1 MRNLLLASFASV
13 VSLVAAAC
21 TSAPTPPAD
30 PPILHVTSPERS
42 LIQDHAGAV
51 TVTGTVTPNAKGA
64 AIQSVMV
71 NNVAAV
77 VGPDGSFSAVVNV
90 PAGATLIHTEAT
102 DAGGGKATDTRSVEA
117 GELRAPGAVVENAIT
132 AALSKEAFAKLASV
146 AGPMIKNTNMQPLLA
161 PMQPMIHSGDPNG
174 EDCLFGRLY
183 IDNLTM
189 TDAKIELTPVDGGL
203 SFYAEMDGL
212 DVPGHMRYAVAC
224 ISGQDNTDVSA
235 TKVSISGTLLITPDG
250 MNGFTTQLVD
260 QNVDLQGLNIT
271 AGGIPGAIL
280 DIIPLDSVI
289 QYVAPKAAEM
299 FMGPM
304 MNKALG
310 ALGGPQKLNVLG
322 KTIDVQVSP
331 TAISFTSTGG
341 LVTLNTK
348 MLIEGTES
356 SKGFI
361 YTDNGMPTMDP
372 GQGMQLGLAD
382 DLANE
387 MLSQL
392 VATGLLNLSMPQN
405 GGSFDSTSL
414 SMTSPPMISADPT
427 DGQMRL
433 VLPDMIMTFMQQGQ
447 PVGKAAMN
455 AKVDLKI
462 VPSNGNDLAIAIQL
476 GKPTI
481 EVDVL
486 DDVQNQTELTS
497 EDLSTA
503 VKLNLDSQ
511 ISTISALLGTIPL
524 PAMAGIQ
531 MKDMSI
537 TADDGYV
544 MIKGALQ

>member
-1 MRNLLLASFASV
+1 MRNLASSLLVLAT
-13 VSLVAAAC
+13 AC
-21 TSAPTPPAD
+21 TSGPAIIPD
-30 PPILHVTSPERS
+30 PPVLHVTSPERS
-42 LIQDHAGAV
+42 LIQDHAGAI
-51 TVTGTVTPNAKGA
+51 TVTGTATPNAKGVA
-64 AIQSVMV
+64 VTKVMV
-71 NNVAAV
+71 NGVEAV
-77 VGPDGSFSAVVNV
+77 VGADGTFSAVVNV
-90 PAGATLIHTEAT
+90 PAGATLIHTEAS
-102 DAGGGKATDTRSVEA
+102 DSAGGKATDTRSVEA
-117 GELRAPGAVVENAIT
+117 GELRAPGAEVENAIT
-132 AALSKEAFAKLASV
+132 AALSKEAFAKIASI
-146 AGPMIKNTNMQPLLA
+146 AGPMIKSTDMQPLLA
-161 PMQPMIHSGDPNG
+161 PMQPMIHSGDADG

-189 TDAKIELTPVDGGL
+189 TDAKIQLTPVDGGL
-203 SFYAEMDGL
+203 AFYAELDGV

-224 ISGQDNTDVSA
+224 ISGQDTTDVSA
-235 TKVSISGTLLITPDG
+235 TKVAISGTLLVSPDG

-260 QNVDLQGLNIT
+260 QNVDLEGLNIS
-271 AGGIPGAIL
+271 AGGVPGAIL

-322 KTIDVQVSP
+322 KTIDVQVAP
-331 TAISFTSTGG
+331 TDISFTSSGG

-348 MLIEGTES
+348 MLIEGTEN

-392 VATGLLNLSMPQN
+392 VATGLLNLTMPASAN
-405 GGSFDSTSL
+405 TFDSTNIA
-414 SMTSPPMISADPT
+414 MTSPPMISADPA

-433 VLPDMIMTFMQQGQ
+433 YLPDMMATFTLLGQ
-447 PVGKAAMN
+447 PVGKAAIN

-462 VPSNGNDLAIAIQL
+462 VPASGNDYAVAIQL
-476 GKPTI
+476 GTPTI

-486 DDVQNQTELTS
+486 DDVQNKTEFTND
-497 EDLSTA
+497 DLSTA
-503 VKLNLDSQ
+503 VKLSLDSQ
-511 ISTISALLGTIPL
+511 ITTISALLGSIPL
-524 PAMAGIQ
+524 PQMAGLQ
-531 MKDMSI
+531 MKDLSI
-537 TADDGYV
+537 TSQSGYV
-544 MIKGALQ
+544 MMKGTLQ

>member
-1 MRNLLLASFASV
+1 MRNLASSLLVLAT
-13 VSLVAAAC
+13 AC
-21 TSAPTPPAD
+21 TSGPAIIPD
-30 PPILHVTSPERS
+30 PPVLHVTSPERS
-42 LIQDHAGAV
+42 LIQDHAGAI
-51 TVTGTVTPNAKGA
+51 TVTGTATPNAKGVA
-64 AIQSVMV
+64 VTKVMV
-71 NNVAAV
+71 NGVEAV
-77 VGPDGSFSAVVNV
+77 VGADGTFSAVVNV
-90 PAGATLIHTEAT
+90 PAGATLIHTEAS
-102 DAGGGKATDTRSVEA
+102 DSAGGKATDTRSVEA
-117 GELRAPGAVVENAIT
+117 GELRAPGAEVENAIT
-132 AALSKEAFAKLASV
+132 AALSKEAFAKIASI
-146 AGPMIKNTNMQPLLA
+146 AGPMIKNTDMAPLLA
-161 PMQPMIHSGDPNG
+161 PMQPMIHSGDADG

-189 TDAKIELTPVDGGL
+189 TDAKIQLTPVDGGL
-203 SFYAEMDGL
+203 AFYAEMDGL

-224 ISGQDNTDVSA
+224 ISGQDTTDVSA
-235 TKVSISGTLLITPDG
+235 TKVAISGTLLISPDG

-260 QNVDLQGLNIT
+260 QNVVLEGLNIS
-271 AGGIPGAIL
+271 AGGVPGAIL

-331 TAISFTSTGG
+331 TDISFTSSGG

-392 VATGLLNLSMPQN
+392 VATGLLNLSMPASAN
-405 GGSFDSTSL
+405 TFDSTSIA
-414 SMTSPPMISADPT
+414 MTSPPMISADPA

-433 VLPDMIMTFMQQGQ
+433 FLPDMMATFMLQGV
-447 PVGKAAMN
+447 PVGKAAIN

-462 VPSNGNDLAIAIQL
+462 VPASGNDYAVAIQL

-486 DDVQNQTELTS
+486 GDIQNKTEFTND
-497 EDLSTA
+497 DLSTA
-503 VKLNLDSQ
+503 VKLSLDSQ
-511 ISTISALLGTIPL
+511 ITTISALLGSIPL
-524 PAMAGIQ
+524 PQMAGLQ
-531 MKDMSI
+531 MKDLSI
-537 TADDGYV
+537 TAQSGYV
-544 MIKGALQ
+544 MMKGTLQ

>member
-1 MRNLLLASFASV
+1 MRNLLV
-13 VSLVAAAC
+13 VSLLASAC
-21 TSAPTPPAD
+21 TSAPALLAD
-30 PPILHVTSPERS
+30 PPVLHVTSPERS

-51 TVTGTVTPNAKGA
+51 TVTGTVAPSDKGA
-64 AIQSVMV
+64 AIQTVMV
-71 NNVAAV
+71 NGVAAV
-77 VGPDGSFSAVVNV
+77 VGTDGSFSAVVNV

-102 DAGGGKATDTRSVEA
+102 DVAGGKATDTRSVEA
-117 GELRAPGAVVENAIT
+117 GELRAPGAMVENAIT

-146 AGPMIKNTNMQPLLA
+146 AGPLIKSTNMQPLLA

-189 TDAKIELTPVDGGL
+189 TDAKIQLVPVDGGL

-224 ISGQDNTDVSA
+224 ISGQDTTDVSA
-235 TKVSISGTLLITPDG
+235 TKVSISGTLLISPDG

-260 QNVDLQGLNIT
+260 PNVQLEGLNIS

-289 QYVAPKAAEM
+289 QFVAPKAAEM

-331 TAISFTSTGG
+331 SDISFTSSGG

-361 YTDNGMPTMDP
+361 YTDNGMPNMDP

-392 VATGLLNLSMPQN
+392 VATGLLNLSMPATA
-405 GGSFDSTSL
+405 GTFDATNL
-414 SMTSPPMISADPT
+414 AMTSPPMISADPA

-433 VLPDMIMTFMQQGQ
+433 ILPDMLMTFMLQGQ
-447 PVGKAAMN
+447 PVGKAYMN
-455 AKVDLKI
+455 AKIDLKI
-462 VPSNGNDLAIAIQL
+462 VPSNGNDLAVAIQL

-481 EVDVL
+481 EVNVV
-486 DDVQNQTELTS
+486 DDVQNQTRFS
-497 EDLSTA
+497 DDDLSTA
-503 VKLNLDSQ
+503 VKLCLDSQ
-511 ISTISALLGTIPL
+511 ITTVSALLGTIPL